1 MAWVEEWL
9 DLTLEDPSCFFFLEQ
24 IDTNPQQN
32 KTQFK

>member
-9 DLTLEDPSCFFFLEQ
+9 DLTLEDPQCFFLEQ